1 MRRGLKVSLS
11 TACLYIYPLR
21 WMFAIARRA
30 GFDGVELVISP
41 EVEWRGGAFVR
52 RLAKDYA
59 LQIYSVH
66 PPLFQYPGWRGS
78 FTNIAPFLPHA
89 LRVTQDVGA
98 AVLVIH
104 MPRSRDARTGV
115 GREFVEGVVSTRM
128 RLNGTGPRL
137 SLENRAYFSVRN
149 KGLILSTP
157 QELRTFADTHD
168 FTMTLDTAHV
178 GTWGIDLLD
187 AYASFSGRLANVHFS
202 DLRDVSP
209 NVERRPR
216 LHSYV
221 KQHQLPGAGKMP
233 LVEFLRALTRDGY
246 AGPITLELSPFAL
259 GIWNPRAAERKL
271 KEAVEFVRNAIA

>member
-1 MRRGLKVSLS
+1 MKVSLS
-11 TACLYIYPLR
+11 TACFYIYPLR
-21 WMFAIARRA
+21 WIFAIARRA

-41 EVEWRGGAFVR
+41 EVEWRGGASAR
-52 RLAKDYA
+52 RLATEYA
-59 LQIYSVH
+59 LKIFSVH

-78 FTNIAPFLPHA
+78 FTNIAPFLPRA
-89 LRVTQDVGA
+89 LRVTQDAGA
-98 AVLVIH
+98 PVLVLH
-104 MPRSRDARTGV
+104 MPRARDARTGI

-128 RLNGTGPRL
+128 RMNGTGPRL
-137 SLENRAYFSVRN
+137 SLENRAYFSERN
-149 KGLILSTP
+149 NGLILSTP
-157 QELRTFADTHD
+157 PELRAFAEAHD

-178 GTWGIDLLD
+178 GTWNIDLLD

-209 NVERRPR
+209 RLERRPG

-233 LVEFLRALTRDGY
+233 LIDFLRALARDGY
-246 AGPITLELSPFAL
+246 AGPVTFELSPFAL
-259 GIWNPRAAERKL
+259 GIWNPRVAERKL